1 MVTIDCAG
9 KSIREVN
16 RELRNLVTTEAEIKI
31 VNPDGRHLLGA
42 GLIGPNRIVIDGSVG
57 YFCAGLADGPR
68 FEITNKAGW
77 CLAENMTAGEI
88 VVHRHASSGAG
99 SALNGATVVIRGNAG
114 SRVGQVMK
122 RGLALIQGNAGYMV
136 GFMMMGGKII
146 VIGDVGDNLGEA
158 IISGEIF
165 VGGTIQNLGRDA
177 RQIDLEITEKEEI
190 GSLLY
195 KYRLRPPQ
203 AFKKIVAAQK
213 KVTSCGSRK

>member
-1 MVTIDCAG
+1 MLTIDCAG

-16 RELRNLVTTEAEIKI
+16 RELRNLAKTEAEIKI
-31 VNPDGRHLLGA
+31 VNPDGRHLLGV
-42 GLIGPNRIVIDGSVG
+42 GLIGANRIVIEGSVG
-57 YFCAGLADGPR
+57 YFCAGLSDGPR

-88 VVHRHASSGAG
+88 VVHRHASSGAC
-99 SALNGATVVIRGNAG
+99 SALNGATVVIRGNTG

-146 VIGDVGDNLGEA
+146 VIGDVGDNLGEG
-158 IISGEIF
+158 IIGGEIF
-165 VGGTIQNLGRDA
+165 VGGTIQDLGRDA
-177 RQIDLEITEKEEI
+177 RQIDMEAADQEEI
-190 GSLLY
+190 ASLLD

-203 AFKKIVAAQK
+203 TFKKIVAALK
-213 KVTSCGSRK
+213 KHN